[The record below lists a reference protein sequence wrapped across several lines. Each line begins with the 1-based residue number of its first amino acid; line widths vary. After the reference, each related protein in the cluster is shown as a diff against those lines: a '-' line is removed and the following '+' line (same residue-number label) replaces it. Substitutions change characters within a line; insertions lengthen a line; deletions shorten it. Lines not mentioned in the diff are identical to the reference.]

1 MTEFDDANR
10 SASENICFSHIALA
24 KLLHFHLPYPLS
36 LLIVMEHQH
45 RQHFEFNPSRWRK
58 FAFFVFYFSLFI
70 HRYDF
75 VVFCLL
81 PLSAMFMSKSGGPIW
96 VSGFLQFLKPFV
108 LFSFRIFL
116 FIFFLWGGVICMC
129 IFLPLLWKSQYWGVE
144 LGSWY

>member
-10 SASENICFSHIALA
+10 SASEDICFSHIALA

-45 RQHFEFNPSRWRK
+45 RQHFEFNPSRWRT

-81 PLSAMFMSKSGGPIW
+81 LLSAMFMSKSGVPIW
-96 VSGFLQFLKPFV
+96 VSGFLQFLKAFV
-108 LFSFRIFL
+108 LFPFRFFFFFFFCEVGL
-116 FIFFLWGGVICMC
+116 FVCVFFFHCCGNHNIEV
-129 IFLPLLWKSQYWGVE
+129 
-144 LGSWY
+144 